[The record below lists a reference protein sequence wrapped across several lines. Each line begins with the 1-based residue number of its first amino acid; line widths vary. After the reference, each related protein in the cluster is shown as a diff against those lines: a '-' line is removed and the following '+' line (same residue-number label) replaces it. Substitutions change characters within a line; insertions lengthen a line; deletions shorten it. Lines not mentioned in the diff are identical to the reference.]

1 MAGLPLDTY
10 LACLFRALASSW
22 TGVRLLVDAS
32 MTHLTFNPKISAY
45 EKNYGLSDE
54 KKRENRRRDYEYALK
69 VRHAAL
75 APVPLVEGGR
85 WCG

>member
-1 MAGLPLDTY
+1 
-10 LACLFRALASSW
+10 
-22 TGVRLLVDAS
+22 

-75 APVPLVEGGR
+75 APVPLVEGGGGAADELLR
-85 WCG
+85 TTVWVWVWLVCR